1 MLGQPVADRRPK
13 RGFHANIAEFEVRL
27 KQNFEKFAAKKSK
40 IQLNFAANLPRF
52 ARKSPKKPAEFDAQ
66 RAKIAVFPVHGLPSQ
81 VQAVAPTLV
90 AHQPALDQPIE
101 GIKPLDDLQKPF
113 QGDLPS
119 ILVLPEGGGTDTY
132 DSGNTKIEA
141 NLSMKSDF
149 LSLSK
154 QGIQKSNP
162 KLDNLDTMLKG
173 VPKNSNNKRK
183 ENSSNLYNMINNVK
197 IEPILTSQKLIDY
210 IISCGLK
217 DFKKRKKLSN

>member
-1 MLGQPVADRRPK
+1 M
-13 RGFHANIAEFEVRL
+13 
-27 KQNFEKFAAKKSK
+27 
-40 IQLNFAANLPRF
+40 
-52 ARKSPKKPAEFDAQ
+52 DAQ
-66 RAKIAVFPVHGLPSQ
+66 CAKIAVFPVHGLPSQ

-90 AHQPALDQPIE
+90 AHQPALDHPIE
-101 GIKPLDDLQKPF
+101 VIKPLDDLQKPF

-141 NLSMKSDF
+141 KLTMKSDF
-149 LSLSK
+149 LSLSN

-173 VPKNSNNKRK
+173 VPKKSNNKRK

-210 IISCGLK
+210 IISCGLT